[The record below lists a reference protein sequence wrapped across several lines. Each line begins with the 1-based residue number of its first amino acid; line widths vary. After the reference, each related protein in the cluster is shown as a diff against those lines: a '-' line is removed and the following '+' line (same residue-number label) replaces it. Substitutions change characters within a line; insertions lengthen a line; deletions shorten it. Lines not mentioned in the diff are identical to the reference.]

1 MTVAL
6 AVAPCVLSIAG
17 SDPSGGA
24 GVQADLRTFAAL
36 GVDAGAAIAVL
47 TAQNA
52 REVLGVLAVPVDFIT
67 LQIDAVFAERDIAA
81 VKVGMLGDASA
92 VRAVA
97 AALRAHRPRHVV
109 VDPVLRSTSGTVLL
123 APPAVEVLRRAL
135 LPLATVVT
143 PNAAEAG
150 VLLERAAPATVREMR
165 EAAQALCALGPTW
178 VLVTGGHVA
187 AGADCVDVLSGVSGL
202 HELRTLR
209 IPGAERHGTGCV
221 LSSAIAAYLARGW
234 DVRSACAAAQE
245 FVAAML
251 AAASTRKVGDT

>member
-6 AVAPCVLSIAG
+6 AVTPRVLSIAG

-36 GVDAGAAIAVL
+36 GVDAGAVIAVL

-52 REVLGVLAVPVDFIT
+52 REVLAVLAVPADFIT
-67 LQIDAVFAERDIAA
+67 LQIDAVFAESDIAA
-81 VKVGMLGDASA
+81 VKVGMLGDAST

-97 AALRAHRPRHVV
+97 AALRAHHPRHVV
-109 VDPVLRSTSGTVLL
+109 VDPVLRSTSGAPLL
-123 APPAVEVLRRAL
+123 APAAVEVSRHEL

-150 VLLERAAPATVREMR
+150 VLLERAAPASLREMR
-165 EAAQALCALGPTW
+165 EAAEALCALGPMW
-178 VLVTGGHVA
+178 ALVTGGHVA
-187 AGADCVDVLSGVSGL
+187 AGADCVDVLAGAPGI
-202 HELRTLR
+202 HELRTPR
-209 IPGAERHGTGCV
+209 IPGADRHGTGCV
-221 LSSAIAAYLARGW
+221 LSSAIAAHLARGW
-234 DVRSACAAAQE
+234 DVPRSCAAAQG

-251 AAASTRKVGDT
+251 VADTSEAESA